1 MTNGYAGK
9 ILNIDLTNAKIT
21 RFSTSDYSGKYL
33 GGRGLASRIYWERVK
48 PGISACDPENILILM
63 NGTLVAAGA
72 QAANRM
78 IVVGKSPMAYPESY
92 CYGNVGGFFPAELKK
107 AGYDGIVFEGRSLR
121 PVYLHIEDDLV
132 ELLDASAL
140 WGLGAYRTGE
150 LLQQIYGSNVKYFTT
165 GVAGERM
172 VRISVTVASHNST
185 STGGYGAVMGSKN
198 LKAIVVRGT
207 HKISVAEP
215 ERLKEL
221 NRYTLHI
228 GKRNQLVIPP
238 HILRSKHVD
247 LVKYTGRQGCYQCAM
262 ECAGGKYLYGG
273 KLEGLRRCQSQEF
286 YLPWEY
292 NDHEDEPIKTLFDA
306 PTLANDYSLGT
317 FELTEILNWIY
328 ACYKTGIFTDD
339 QTGLPLSRMGTREF
353 LEKFLHSIAYR
364 EGFGDLLAEGIPRIK
379 ERVSPEAR
387 ALISPQAASIGQ
399 YDMISPRAF
408 VYHGLLYSMEPRVHQ
423 ALIHD
428 TTYLY
433 VNWLL
438 NRTEVFPPSPVT
450 SQVFHAAAK
459 LFWGSEAA
467 GDVSTYEGKAL
478 ASKKTQDR
486 TYIKDSLGLCDY
498 AWPIMYSFNTPD
510 HVGDADLPYRVFTA
524 ITGIS
529 GDRIEE
535 CAERIFN
542 LQRMIL
548 LEEGRKVPEA
558 DYPLEMNF
566 TQPLSGDTPFR
577 MVPGPGEKM
586 VDTAGFILD
595 RQKFSQ
601 MLKEYY
607 GLRGWDEKTGIPLK
621 QTLNGQGLE
630 DVAAGFNPPE

>member
-1 MTNGYAGK
+1 MTYGYAGK
-9 ILNIDLTNAKIT
+9 ILNIDLTSGKIT
-21 RFSTSDYSGKYL
+21 RFSTMDYASKYL

-48 PGISACDPENILILM
+48 PGISACDPDNLLILM

-92 CYGNVGGFFPAELKK
+92 CYGNFGGFFPAELKK
-107 AGYDGIVFEGRSLR
+107 AGYDGIVFEGRSPK
-121 PVYLHIEDDLV
+121 PVYIHIEDDLV

-140 WGLGAYRTGE
+140 WGQGAYRTGE
-150 LLQQIYGSNVKYFTT
+150 LLQQIYGSSVKFFTT

-172 VRISVTVASHNST
+172 VRTSVTVASHHST

-198 LKAIVVRGT
+198 LKAVVVRGT
-207 HKISVAEP
+207 HKISVADP

-221 NRYTLHI
+221 NRYALMI

-238 HILRSKHVD
+238 HILRSKHAD
-247 LVKYTGRQGCYQCAM
+247 QVKYTGRQGCYQCAM

-273 KLEGLRRCQSQEF
+273 KLEGLRRCQSQEY

-292 NDHEDEPIKTLFDA
+292 NDHEDEPIETLFDA
-306 PTLANDYSLGT
+306 PTLANDYSLST
-317 FELTEILNWIY
+317 FELTDMLNWIY
-328 ACYKTGIFTDD
+328 ACYRAGIFTEE
-339 QTGLPLSRMGTREF
+339 QTGLPLSKMGTREF

-379 ERVSPEAR
+379 QKVSPEAR
-387 ALISPQAASIGQ
+387 ALISPQAADIGQ

-428 TTYLY
+428 TSYLY
-433 VNWLL
+433 VNWVF
-438 NRTEVFPPSPVT
+438 NRTGVLPPSPVN

-478 ASKKTQDR
+478 ASKMTQDR

-498 AWPIMYSFNTPD
+498 AWPIMYSFNTFD
-510 HVGDADLPYRVFTA
+510 YVGDPDLPYRMFTA
-524 ITGIS
+524 VTGIPAEK
-529 GDRIEE
+529 IEE
-535 CAERIFN
+535 YAERIFN
-542 LQRMIL
+542 MQRIIL
-548 LEEGRKVPEA
+548 LREGRKVPQA

-566 TQPLSGDTPFR
+566 TEPLGGDTPYR
-577 MVPGPGEKM
+577 MVPGPGDEM

-595 RQKFSQ
+595 RGKFKQ

-607 GLRGWDEKTGIPLK
+607 RLRGWDEETGVPLK
-621 QTLNGQGLE
+621 QTLIKLGLD
-630 DVAAGFNPPE
+630 DVSASFSPLE